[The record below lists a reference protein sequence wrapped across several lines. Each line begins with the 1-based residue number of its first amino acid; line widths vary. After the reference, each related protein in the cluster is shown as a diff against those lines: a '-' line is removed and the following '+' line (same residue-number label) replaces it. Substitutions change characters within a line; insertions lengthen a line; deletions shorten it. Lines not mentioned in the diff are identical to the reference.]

1 MIRPHS
7 IRPLKTFAA
16 ASLLFFSMVFQLP
29 SSAQALPGA
38 GNIPEDVERL
48 QGKSLDHP
56 PDLVHPSVDPAN
68 APDLS
73 PPGLLKSVDLAIPS
87 TTTLPETAET
97 LPALM
102 EKEILADP
110 ELPSRLKKYLDQAES
125 QLLDGKF
132 SQAATTL
139 KRALIDADKLDK
151 NKDQITAIISRRLG
165 ESYTGRQMYPEA
177 AESFEQEA
185 EILSRLGLT
194 DPALAG
200 ARTKLAEHYSELDMS
215 GFGKSVLDRLK
226 EAGVNRI
233 TVLKNIQ
240 APRIQIEFAQKLIR
254 DIQSKAVNKVGFD
267 KIVAFDFKS
276 LGDNRFALA
285 NIQGLQVKA
294 KFWVNLI
301 DSLME
306 LDQNQ
311 RPTAH
316 VTGEK
321 MGKQKTV
328 DVKVPQDIYDRSL
341 EILTQ
346 LKTSIDSLMH
356 PAPRSSQESA
366 QEEETQTSSESTAE
380 ENGSEFP
387 RKKPGSEE
395 LDRLKGRGLVHPP
408 DVLDPS
414 INPALNPAA
423 DPDLAPAFVT
433 PAAEPPMAP
442 PIQHERPAL
451 INP

>member
-1 MIRPHS
+1 M
-7 IRPLKTFAA
+7 IRPLKIHRRRAIAA
-16 ASLLFFSMVFQLP
+16 ASLLLFPLAFPLP
-29 SSAQALPGA
+29 SSAQAPPGLR
-38 GNIPEDVERL
+38 NIPEDVERL

-56 PDLVHPSVDPAN
+56 PDLVHPSVDPAA

-87 TTTLPETAET
+87 PTATPVTGESLPELAE
-97 LPALM
+97 
-102 EKEILADP
+102 KDIIADP
-110 ELPSRLKKYLDQAES
+110 DLPSRLKKYLDQAES
-125 QLLDGKF
+125 QLQDGKF
-132 SQAATTL
+132 SQATSTL
-139 KRALIDADKLDK
+139 KRALTDAEKLDK

-185 EILSRLGLT
+185 EILKKLGLT
-194 DPALAG
+194 DPALAR
-200 ARTKLAEHYSELDMS
+200 ARTALAEHYSELDMS
-215 GFGKSVLDRLK
+215 GFGQGVLERLK

-254 DIQSKAVNKVGFD
+254 DIKSKAVNKVGFD

-311 RPTAH
+311 SPTAH

-356 PAPRSSQESA
+356 PAPGSPSESA
-366 QEEETQTSSESTAE
+366 PEEETRTSSESGPQE
-380 ENGSEFP
+380 SDSGFP
-387 RKKPGSEE
+387 RGKRGSDE
-395 LDRLKGRGLVHPP
+395 LDRLKGKGLVHPP
-408 DVLDPS
+408 DVVDS
-414 INPALNPAA
+414 SLNSSSSPAA
-423 DPDLAPAFVT
+423 DPDVAPSFLT

-442 PIQHERPAL
+442 PIQPERPAL

>member
-1 MIRPHS
+1 M
-7 IRPLKTFAA
+7 IRPLKILPLETLAAA
-16 ASLLFFSMVFQLP
+16 ASLIVVSMAFPVCA
-29 SSAQALPGA
+29 SAQAPPGMSDM
-38 GNIPEDVERL
+38 PEDLERL
-48 QGKSLDHP
+48 QGKNLSHP
-56 PDLVHPSVDPAN
+56 PDLVAPSVDPAA

-73 PPGLLKSVDLAIPS
+73 PPGLLKSVDLAVPS
-87 TTTLPETAET
+87 PTTTPESLPE
-97 LPALM
+97 LP
-102 EKEILADP
+102 EKEIINDP
-110 ELPSRLKKYLDQAES
+110 DLPSRVKKYLDQAES
-125 QLLDGKF
+125 QLQDGKF
-132 SQAATTL
+132 SQATSTL
-139 KRALIDADKLDK
+139 KRALTDAAKLDK

-177 AESFEQEA
+177 AESFKEEE
-185 EILSRLGLT
+185 EILGKLGLR

-200 ARTKLAEHYSELDMS
+200 ARAALAEHYSELDMS

-254 DIQSKAVNKVGFD
+254 DIKSKAVNKVGFD

-311 RPTAH
+311 SPTAH

-341 EILTQ
+341 EILSQ
-346 LKTSIDSLMH
+346 LKTSIDTLIH
-356 PAPRSSQESA
+356 PEQETQAPLESPA
-366 QEEETQTSSESTAE
+366 EET
-380 ENGSEFP
+380 GSGFP
-387 RKKPGSEE
+387 LNKPGSDE
-395 LDRLKGRGLVHPP
+395 LDRLKGKGLVHPP
-408 DVLDPS
+408 DVVDQSVNPS
-414 INPALNPAA
+414 INPALNPVA
-423 DPDLAPAFVT
+423 DPDVAPAFVT
-433 PAAEPPMAP
+433 PASEPPVAP
-442 PIQHERPAL
+442 PIQQETPAL